1 MAPKVSV
8 PRDYRLDLGRR
19 TTGSF
24 SSSTRGSRQS
34 HAPSLSP
41 RGSLLEYRSPLE
53 RTGCGSI
60 SKRGQEPCL
69 NPEYLLLARIVSRW
83 FGGSWGLPALEVLP
97 WEGVTNT
104 LFSAASQYEFAPV
117 NPFSAGSGKS
127 RGLRGPGTVAYT
139 LILFGPF

>member
-1 MAPKVSV
+1 M
-8 PRDYRLDLGRR
+8 
-19 TTGSF
+19 
-24 SSSTRGSRQS
+24 
-34 HAPSLSP
+34 
-41 RGSLLEYRSPLE
+41 
-53 RTGCGSI
+53 
-60 SKRGQEPCL
+60 